1 MAEKFKLNDHE
12 RETLIFN
19 RRMIVAGVFIF
30 LLISTLIAWMVYLQ
44 VYRYD
49 YFATRSDG
57 NRLHSQYVSPNRGLI
72 YDRNGM
78 LLAENQPI
86 FNLTVVRETA
96 VDLDVSLDLLR
107 SVIRLSEDDVEQY
120 RIRQSRRPV
129 PHTSVPLR
137 YQLTEEEMASI
148 AVNQH
153 LLPGIAVE
161 AQLVRHYPLREM
173 AAHALG
179 YVSEINRDE
188 MTAMSPEQ
196 AANYRGTHQIG
207 KTGVEKTY
215 ENLLHGQVGY
225 ETVEKNNRGQVMR
238 VLDRTDPVPGR
249 DIVLYMDSHLQ
260 AVAEQALG
268 ENRGAVVAIDPAT
281 GGVLA
286 MVSKP
291 GYDPN
296 LFVTGIS
303 RAQLSELNSS
313 GHTPLF
319 NRAIASRVPGSTI
332 KPFIG
337 LAGLYHEVITPE
349 TLIGDPGYYRLPGR
363 TRPYYDWTW
372 WVDKSGH
379 GAVDLRR
386 AIYQSCNTYF
396 YQLAVDLG
404 INRIHDYLLGF
415 GFGANLAIDIPEAS
429 AGIVPSEAWK
439 RENRGEIW
447 YPGETPYEGIGNGIF
462 QATTLQMASAAAA
475 IANHGVLKQPRMLRG
490 TIGSDGE
497 VTDAIFEDTAAAR
510 QLLPSQEQIEIVR
523 NSMVDVI
530 HKPYDPN
537 HRRHEGSAYPVLRA
551 SGQPLEYVMGGK
563 SGTAQVVQFQVDSAG
578 NRDNSV
584 VDERFRTHAMFIAFD
599 ASEKSRIAVAVFVEN
614 GGGGGSVAFPVA
626 RQVIDAYLLPDQPLS
641 SDVSAAPR
649 RLVSQTVAD
658 LFSDEEHSH

>member
-19 RRMIVAGVFIF
+19 GRMIVAGVFIF
-30 LLISTLIAWMVYLQ
+30 LLISCLIAWMVYLQ

-49 YFATRSDG
+49 YFAARSDG
-57 NRLHSQYVSPNRGLI
+57 NRLHSQYVPPNRGLI
-72 YDRNGM
+72 YDRNGV
-78 LLAENQPI
+78 LLADNRPI

-96 VDLDVSLDLLR
+96 QNLDVSLDLLR
-107 SVIRLSEDDVEQY
+107 SVINLSDDDIEQY
-120 RIRQSRRPV
+120 RTRQSRRAV

-137 YQLTEEEMASI
+137 YQLTEEEIANI

-161 AQLVRHYPLREM
+161 AQLVRHYPFTESS
-173 AAHALG
+173 AHAIG
-179 YVSEINRDE
+179 YVSEINKDE
-188 MTAMSPEQ
+188 MTAMSAET

-207 KTGVEKTY
+207 KTGIEKTY
-215 ENLLHGQVGY
+215 EDLLHGQVGY

-238 VLDRTDPVPGR
+238 VLDRTDPIPGR
-249 DIVLYMDSHLQ
+249 DIVLHMDAKLQ
-260 AVAEQALG
+260 MAAERALG
-268 ENRGAVVAIDPAT
+268 DRRGAVVAIDPAT

-303 RAQLSELNSS
+303 RAQLAELNRS

-319 NRAIASRVPGSTI
+319 NRAVASRVPGSTI

-337 LAGLYHEVITPE
+337 LAGLYNETITPE
-349 TLIGDPGYYRLPGR
+349 TEIYDPGYYRLQGR

-379 GAVDLRR
+379 GAIDLRR

-396 YQLAVDLG
+396 YQLAVNLG
-404 INRIHDYLLGF
+404 IEKIHDYLVTF
-415 GFGANLAIDIPEAS
+415 GFGTNAAIDIPEAS
-429 AGIVPSEAWK
+429 AGIVPSEQWK
-439 RENRGEIW
+439 MENRGEIW
-447 YPGETPYEGIGNGIF
+447 YSGETPYEGIGNGIF
-462 QATTLQMASAAAA
+462 QATTLQMAAAAAA
-475 IANHGVLKQPRMLRG
+475 IANHGVLRQPRMLRG

-497 VTDAIFEDTAAAR
+497 VTDVIFPDNAAQQ

-523 NSMVDVI
+523 NAMVDVVN
-530 HKPYDPN
+530 KPYDSE
-537 HRRHEGSAYPVLRA
+537 HRRHEGSAYPVLRD
-551 SGQPLEYVMGGK
+551 SGHPLEYPMGGK

-578 NRDNSV
+578 NRDNGE
-584 VDERFRTHAMFIAFD
+584 VDEQFRTHAMFIAFD

-626 RQVIDAYLLPDQPLS
+626 REVLDAYLVPETETYPELS
-641 SDVSAAPR
+641 V
-649 RLVSQTVAD
+649 VAEND
-658 LFSDEEHSH
+658 H

>member
-1 MAEKFKLNDHE
+1 MAEKFKLDDHE

-19 RRMIVAGVFIF
+19 RRMLVAGVFIF
-30 LLISTLIAWMVYLQ
+30 LLISALVTWMVYLQ

-49 YFATRSDG
+49 YFAARSDG
-57 NRLHSQYVSPNRGLI
+57 NRLHSQYVPPNRGLI
-72 YDRNGM
+72 YDRNGV
-78 LLAENQPI
+78 LLADNRPI

-96 VDLDVSLDLLR
+96 TNLDVSLDLLR
-107 SVIRLSEDDVEQY
+107 SVINLSDDDIEQY
-120 RIRQSRRPV
+120 RVRQSRRAV

-137 YQLTEEEMASI
+137 YQLNEEEIANI

-161 AQLVRHYPLREM
+161 AQLVRHYPFEQM
-173 AAHALG
+173 AAHAIG
-179 YVSEINRDE
+179 YVSEINKDE
-188 MTAMSPEQ
+188 MTAMSAEM

-207 KTGVEKTY
+207 KTGIEKTY
-215 ENLLHGQVGY
+215 ENLLHGEVGY

-249 DIVLYMDSHLQ
+249 DIVLHLDAKLQ
-260 AVAEQALG
+260 AAAAQALG
-268 ENRGAVVAIDPAT
+268 DRRGAVVAIEPST

-286 MVSKP
+286 MVSQP

-303 RAQLSELNSS
+303 RAQLAELNRS

-337 LAGLYHEVITPE
+337 LAGLYNEVITPD
-349 TLIGDPGYYRLPGR
+349 TVINDPGYFRMQGR
-363 TRPYYDWTW
+363 SRPYYDWTW

-379 GAVDLRR
+379 GPIDLRR

-404 INRIHDYLLGF
+404 IEKIHDYLMTF
-415 GFGANLAIDIPEAS
+415 GFGRNAAIDIPEAS
-429 AGIVPSEAWK
+429 PGIVPNEAWK
-439 RENRGEIW
+439 LENRGEVW
-447 YPGETPYEGIGNGIF
+447 YAGETPYEGIGNGIF

-490 TIGSDGE
+490 TIGNDGE
-497 VTDAIFEDTAAAR
+497 ITDVAFPDNAAQK
-510 QLLPSQEQIEIVR
+510 QLLPSQEQIELVR
-523 NSMVDVI
+523 SAMVDVVN
-530 HKPYDPN
+530 KPYDSE
-537 HRRHEGSAYPVLRA
+537 HRRHEGSAYPVLRE
-551 SGQPLEYVMGGK
+551 SGRPLEYPMGGK
-563 SGTAQVVQFQVDSAG
+563 SGTAQVVQFQVDAAG
-578 NRDNSV
+578 NRDDSE

-599 ASEKSRIAVAVFVEN
+599 ASENSRIAVAVFVEN

-626 RQVIDAYLLPDQPLS
+626 RAVLDAYLLPEQEYQELS
-641 SDVSAAPR
+641 AVS
-649 RLVSQTVAD
+649 
-658 LFSDEEHSH
+658 HGH

>member
-1 MAEKFKLNDHE
+1 MTEKFKLNDHE

-30 LLISTLIAWMVYLQ
+30 TLISALVAWMVYLQ

-49 YFATRSDG
+49 YFAARSDG
-57 NRLHSQYVSPNRGLI
+57 NRLHSQYVAPNRGLI
-72 YDRNGM
+72 YDRNGI
-78 LLAENQPI
+78 LLADNRPI

-96 VDLDVSLDLLR
+96 TNLDVSLDLLR
-107 SVIRLSEDDVEQY
+107 SVIALSDDDIEQY
-120 RIRQSRRPV
+120 RARQSRRAV
-129 PHTSVPLR
+129 PHTSIPLR
-137 YQLTEEEMASI
+137 YQLNEEEMANI

-161 AQLVRHYPLREM
+161 AQLVRHYPFRDR
-173 AAHALG
+173 ASHAIG
-179 YVSEINRDE
+179 YVSEINKDE
-188 MTAMSPEQ
+188 MTSMDAET
-196 AANYRGTHQIG
+196 AANYRGSHQIG
-207 KTGVEKTY
+207 KTGIEKTY

-238 VLDRTDPVPGR
+238 VLDRTDPIPGR
-249 DIVLYMDSHLQ
+249 DIVLHMDSRLQ
-260 AVAEQALG
+260 AAAEQALG
-268 ENRGAVVAIDPAT
+268 DRRGAVVAIDPAT

-303 RAQLSELNSS
+303 RAQLADLNRS

-337 LAGLYHEVITPE
+337 LAGLYNETITPE
-349 TLIGDPGYYRLPGR
+349 TEIYDPGYFRLQGR

-379 GAVDLRR
+379 GAIDLRR

-404 INRIHDYLLGF
+404 IDKIHDYLLTF
-415 GFGANLAIDIPEAS
+415 GFGTNEAIDIPEAS
-429 AGIVPSEAWK
+429 GGIVPSEAWK
-439 RENRGEIW
+439 MENRGEIW
-447 YPGETPYEGIGNGIF
+447 YAGETPYEGIGNGIF
-462 QATTLQMASAAAA
+462 QATTLQMAAAAAA

-497 VTDAIFEDTAAAR
+497 ETDVIFADTAASK
-510 QLLPSQEQIEIVR
+510 QLLPSQEQIELVR
-523 NSMVDVI
+523 NAMVDVVN
-530 HKPYDPN
+530 KPYDRE
-537 HRRHEGSAYPVLRA
+537 HRRHEGSAYPVLRD
-551 SGQPLEYVMGGK
+551 SGEPLLYPMGGK

-578 NRDNSV
+578 NRDNGEV
-584 VDERFRTHAMFIAFD
+584 PEQFRTHAMFIAFD
-599 ASEKSRIAVAVFVEN
+599 ASEHSRIAVAVFVEN

-626 RQVIDAYLLPDQPLS
+626 RAVLDAYLLPEQEIFTE
-641 SDVSAAPR
+641 VS
-649 RLVSQTVAD
+649 VAHND
-658 LFSDEEHSH
+658 H

>member
-19 RRMIVAGVFIF
+19 RRMIVAGVVV
-30 LLISTLIAWMVYLQ
+30 LLLLSGLAAWMVYLQ
-44 VYRYD
+44 VYRHE
-49 YFATRSDG
+49 YFAARSDG
-57 NRLHSQYVSPNRGLI
+57 NRLHSQYVPPNRGLI
-72 YDRNGM
+72 LDRNGV
-78 LLAENQPI
+78 LLSANRPI

-96 VDLDVSLDLLR
+96 ANLDVSLDLLR
-107 SVIRLSEDDVEQY
+107 SVINLSDDDIEQY
-120 RIRQSRRPV
+120 RTRQSRRAV

-137 YQLTEEEMASI
+137 YQLTEEEIAAV

-153 LLPGIAVE
+153 MLPGFAVE
-161 AQLVRHYPLREM
+161 AQLVRHYPFADM
-173 AAHALG
+173 SAHAIG
-179 YVSEINRDE
+179 YVSEINKDE
-188 MTAMSPEQ
+188 LEAMSPEQ

-215 ENLLHGQVGY
+215 EDMLHGQVGY

-249 DIVLYMDSHLQ
+249 DIVLHMDSRLQ
-260 AVAEQALG
+260 AAAERALG
-268 ENRGAVVAIDPAT
+268 DQRGAVVAIDPAT

-303 RAQLSELNSS
+303 RAQLSELNRS

-319 NRAIASRVPGSTI
+319 NRATASRVPGSTI

-337 LAGLYHEVITPE
+337 LAGLYNKVITPE
-349 TLIGDPGYYRLPGR
+349 TVIGDPGYFRLSGR
-363 TRPYYDWTW
+363 SRPYYDWTW

-379 GAVDLRR
+379 GPIDLQR

-404 INRIHDYLLGF
+404 IDRIHDYLLTF
-415 GFGANLAIDIPEAS
+415 GFGQNLAIDIPEAS
-429 AGIVPSEAWK
+429 VGIVPSEAWK
-439 RENRGEIW
+439 RENRNEPW
-447 YPGETPYEGIGNGIF
+447 YAGETPYEGIGNGIF

-490 TIGSDGE
+490 TIGNDGE
-497 VTDAIFEDTAAAR
+497 ITDVIFEDTAASR
-510 QLLPSQEQIEIVR
+510 QLLPSQEQIELVR
-523 NSMVDVI
+523 NAMVDVVN
-530 HKPYDPN
+530 KPYDPE
-537 HRRHEGSAYPVLRA
+537 HRRHEGSAYPVLRE
-551 SGQPLEYVMGGK
+551 SGRPLEYPMAGK
-563 SGTAQVVQFQVDSAG
+563 SGTAQVVEFQVDSAG
-578 NRDNSV
+578 NRDNTE
-584 VDERFRTHAMFIAFD
+584 VDEKFRTHAMFIAFD

-626 RQVIDAYLLPDQPLS
+626 RAVLDAYLLPEQPHYPE
-641 SDVSAAPR
+641 VSTLA
-649 RLVSQTVAD
+649 SAD
-658 LFSDEEHSH
+658 DGHAH

>member
-12 RETLIFN
+12 RDTLIFN

-30 LLISTLIAWMVYLQ
+30 LLISAFIAWMVYLQ

-49 YFATRSDG
+49 YFAARSDG
-57 NRLHSQYVSPNRGLI
+57 NRLHSQYVAPNRGLI
-72 YDRNGM
+72 YDRNGV
-78 LLAENQPI
+78 LLADNRPI

-96 VDLDVSLDLLR
+96 TNLDVSLDLLR
-107 SVIRLSEDDVEQY
+107 SVIDLSDDDIEQY
-120 RIRQSRRPV
+120 RARQSRRAV

-137 YQLTEEEMASI
+137 YQLSEEEMANI

-161 AQLVRHYPLREM
+161 AQLVRHYPFRER
-173 AAHALG
+173 ASHAIG
-179 YVSEINRDE
+179 YVSEINKDE
-188 MTAMSPEQ
+188 MTAMDADM

-207 KTGVEKTY
+207 KTGIEKTY
-215 ENLLHGQVGY
+215 ESLLHGQVGY

-238 VLDRTDPVPGR
+238 VLDRTDPIPGR
-249 DIVLYMDSHLQ
+249 DIVLHMDSRLQ
-260 AVAEQALG
+260 AAAEKALG
-268 ENRGAVVAIDPAT
+268 DKRGAVVAIDPAT

-303 RAQLSELNSS
+303 RAQLADLNRS

-337 LAGLYHEVITPE
+337 LAGLYHETITPE
-349 TLIGDPGYYRLPGR
+349 TVIGDPGYFRLQGR

-379 GAVDLRR
+379 GAIDLRR

-404 INRIHDYLLGF
+404 IEKIHDYLVTF
-415 GFGANLAIDIPEAS
+415 GFGENHAIDIPEAS
-429 AGIVPSEAWK
+429 GGIVPSEAWK
-439 RENRGEIW
+439 MENRGEIW

-462 QATTLQMASAAAA
+462 QATTLQMAAAAAA

-497 VTDAIFEDTAAAR
+497 ETDVIFPDTAASK
-510 QLLPSQEQIEIVR
+510 QLLPSQEQIELVR
-523 NSMVDVI
+523 NAMVDVVN
-530 HKPYDPN
+530 KPYDSE

-551 SGQPLEYVMGGK
+551 SGEPLLYPMGGK

-578 NRDNSV
+578 NRDDGEV
-584 VDERFRTHAMFIAFD
+584 AEQFRTHAMFIAFD
-599 ASEKSRIAVAVFVEN
+599 ASEHSRIAVAVFVEN
-614 GGGGGSVAFPVA
+614 GGGGGTVAFPVA
-626 RQVIDAYLLPDQPLS
+626 RAVLDAYLVPEQETFTE
-641 SDVSAAPR
+641 VS
-649 RLVSQTVAD
+649 VAHND
-658 LFSDEEHSH
+658 H

>member
-1 MAEKFKLNDHE
+1 MAEKLKLNDHE

-30 LLISTLIAWMVYLQ
+30 LLISALVSWMVYLQ

-49 YFATRSDG
+49 YFAARSDG
-57 NRLHSQYVSPNRGLI
+57 NRLHSQFVSPNRGLI
-72 YDRNGM
+72 FDRNGV
-78 LLAENQPI
+78 LLADNRPI

-96 VDLDVSLDLLR
+96 TDLDVSLDLL
-107 SVIRLSEDDVEQY
+107 SAIIDLSDDDIEQY
-120 RIRQSRRPV
+120 RVRQSRRAV

-137 YQLTEEEMASI
+137 YQLSEEEIASI

-161 AQLVRHYPLREM
+161 AQLVRHYPFEDM
-173 AAHALG
+173 AAHAIG
-179 YVSEINRDE
+179 YVSEINKDE
-188 MTAMSPEQ
+188 MTAMSAEE

-207 KTGVEKTY
+207 KTGIEKTY
-215 ENLLHGQVGY
+215 EALLHGQVGY

-238 VLDRTDPVPGR
+238 VLDRTDPIPGR
-249 DIVLYMDSHLQ
+249 DIVLHMDAKLQ
-260 AVAEQALG
+260 AAAAQALG
-268 ENRGAVVAIDPAT
+268 DRRGAVVAIDPAT

-303 RAQLSELNSS
+303 RAQLAELNRS

-332 KPFIG
+332 KPFMG
-337 LAGLYHEVITPE
+337 LAGLYHGAITPE
-349 TLIGDPGYYRLPGR
+349 TVINDPGYFRLQGR
-363 TRPYYDWTW
+363 SRPYYDWTW

-379 GAVDLRR
+379 GPIDLRR

-404 INRIHDYLLGF
+404 IEKIHDYLLTF
-415 GFGANLAIDIPEAS
+415 GFGSNQAIDIPEAS
-429 AGIVPSEAWK
+429 AGIVPNEAWK
-439 RENRGEIW
+439 QQNRGELW
-447 YPGETPYEGIGNGIF
+447 YAGETPYEGIGNGIF
-462 QATTLQMASAAAA
+462 QATTLQMAAAAAA

-490 TIGSDGE
+490 TIGNDGE
-497 VTDAIFEDTAAAR
+497 ITDVVFPDNAFEK

-523 NSMVDVI
+523 NAMVDVVN
-530 HKPYDPN
+530 KPYDPE
-537 HRRHEGSAYPVLRA
+537 HRRHEGSAYPVLRE
-551 SGQPLEYVMGGK
+551 SGRPLDYPMAGK
-563 SGTAQVVQFQVDSAG
+563 SGTAQVVQFQVDASG
-578 NRDNSV
+578 NRDESEV
-584 VDERFRTHAMFIAFD
+584 AEQFRTHAMFIAFD

-626 RQVIDAYLLPDQPLS
+626 RAVLDAYLVPEADPFPEVS
-641 SDVSAAPR
+641 S
-649 RLVSQTVAD
+649 VAD
-658 LFSDEEHSH
+658 AH

>member
-12 RETLIFN
+12 RETTIFN
-19 RRMIVAGVFIF
+19 GRMIVAGVFIF
-30 LLISTLIAWMVYLQ
+30 FLIGALVAWIAYLQ
-44 VYRYD
+44 IYRFE
-49 YFATRSDG
+49 YFSARSDG
-57 NRLHSQYVSPNRGLI
+57 NRLHSQYVPPNRGLI
-72 YDRNGM
+72 YDRNGV
-78 LLAENQPI
+78 LLANNRPI

-96 VDLDVSLDLLR
+96 IDFDVSIDLLR
-107 SVIRLSEDDVEQY
+107 SVIELSDEDVEQY
-120 RIRQSRRPV
+120 RVRQRRRAV

-137 YQLTEEEMASI
+137 YQLTEEEIASV

-161 AQLVRHYPLREM
+161 AQLVRYYPFKEM

-179 YVSEINRDE
+179 YVSEIDRDE
-188 MTAMSPEQ
+188 LTGMNEED

-207 KTGVEKTY
+207 KTGIEKTY

-238 VLDRTDPVPGR
+238 VLDRTDPIPGR
-249 DIVLYMDSHLQ
+249 DMVLHIDSRLQ
-260 AVAEQALG
+260 EVASRALG
-268 ENRGAVVAIDPAT
+268 DRRGAIVAIEPST

-291 GYDPN
+291 SYDPN

-303 RAQLSELNSS
+303 RSELAALNST

-319 NRAIASRVPGSTI
+319 NRSIASRVPGSTI

-337 LAGLYHEVITPE
+337 LAGLYNETITE
-349 TLIGDPGYYRLPGR
+349 DTVVYDPGYYRLPGR
-363 TRPYYDWTW
+363 SRPYYDWTW

-379 GAVDLRR
+379 GEIDLRR

-396 YQLAVDLG
+396 YQLAVELG
-404 INRIHDYLLGF
+404 VDKIHDYLLTF
-415 GFGANLAIDIPEAS
+415 GFGINAAIDIPEAS
-429 AGIVPSEAWK
+429 SGIVPSRDWK
-439 RENRGEIW
+439 MQNRGEVW
-447 YPGETPYEGIGNGIF
+447 YAGETPYEGIGNGIF

-490 TIGSDGE
+490 TIGRDGE
-497 VTDAIFEDTAAAR
+497 VTDVIFEDNAASK
-510 QLLPSQEQIEIVR
+510 QLLPSPEQVEIVR
-523 NSMVDVI
+523 SAMVDVVN
-530 HKPYDPN
+530 KPYDRE

-551 SGQPLEYVMGGK
+551 SGRELEYPMGGK

-578 NRDNSV
+578 NRDDGDV
-584 VDERFRTHAMFIAFD
+584 PEEFRTHAMFIAFD
-599 ASEKSRIAVAVFVEN
+599 ASENSKIAVAVFVEN

-626 RQVIDAYLLPDQPLS
+626 REVLDAYLAPDSQKS
-641 SDVSAAPR
+641 TEVS
-649 RLVSQTVAD
+649 VA
-658 LFSDEEHSH
+658 SATHQH

>member
-1 MAEKFKLNDHE
+1 MAEKFKLDDHE

-30 LLISTLIAWMVYLQ
+30 LLISALVAWMVYLQ

-49 YFATRSDG
+49 YFAARSDG
-57 NRLHSQYVSPNRGLI
+57 NRLHSQYVPPNRGLI
-72 YDRNGM
+72 YDRNGV
-78 LLAENQPI
+78 LLADNRPI

-96 VDLDVSLDLLR
+96 SNLDVSLDLLR
-107 SVIRLSEDDVEQY
+107 SVINLTDDDIEQY
-120 RIRQSRRPV
+120 RTRQSRRAV

-137 YQLTEEEMASI
+137 YQLTEEEIANI

-153 LLPGIAVE
+153 LLPGISVE
-161 AQLVRHYPLREM
+161 AQLVRHYPFAEM
-173 AAHALG
+173 SAHAIG
-179 YVSEINRDE
+179 YVSEINKDE
-188 MTAMSPEQ
+188 MTAMSAEM

-207 KTGVEKTY
+207 KTGIEKTY
-215 ENLLHGQVGY
+215 ENLLHGEVGY

-249 DIVLYMDSHLQ
+249 DIVLHLDAKLQ
-260 AVAEQALG
+260 AAAAQALG
-268 ENRGAVVAIDPAT
+268 DRRGAVVAIEPST

-286 MVSKP
+286 MVSQP

-303 RAQLSELNSS
+303 RAQLAELNRS

-337 LAGLYHEVITPE
+337 LAGLYNQVITPE
-349 TLIGDPGYYRLPGR
+349 TVIYDPGYFRMQGR
-363 TRPYYDWTW
+363 SRPYYDWTW

-379 GAVDLRR
+379 GAIDLRR

-404 INRIHDYLLGF
+404 IEKIHDYLMTF
-415 GFGANLAIDIPEAS
+415 GFGQNYAIDIPEAS
-429 AGIVPSEAWK
+429 SGIVPNEAWK
-439 RENRGEIW
+439 LANRGEVW
-447 YPGETPYEGIGNGIF
+447 YAGETPYEGIGNGIF

-490 TIGSDGE
+490 TVDNDGE
-497 VTDAIFEDTAAAR
+497 ITDVAFPDSAAQK
-510 QLLPSQEQIEIVR
+510 QLLPSQEQIELVR
-523 NSMVDVI
+523 NAMVDVVN
-530 HKPYDPN
+530 KPYDPE
-537 HRRHEGSAYPVLRA
+537 HRRHEGSAYPVLRE
-551 SGQPLEYVMGGK
+551 SGRPLEYPMGGK
-563 SGTAQVVQFQVDSAG
+563 SGTAQVVQFQVDAAG
-578 NRDNSV
+578 NRDNGE

-599 ASEKSRIAVAVFVEN
+599 ASENSRIAVAVFVEN

-626 RQVIDAYLLPDQPLS
+626 RAVLDAYLLPEQEFPELS
-641 SDVSAAPR
+641 AVSNG
-649 RLVSQTVAD
+649 
-658 LFSDEEHSH
+658 H

>member
-30 LLISTLIAWMVYLQ
+30 LLISALIAWMVYLQ

-49 YFATRSDG
+49 YFAARSDG
-57 NRLHSQYVSPNRGLI
+57 NRLHSQYVAPNRGLI
-72 YDRNGM
+72 YDRNGV
-78 LLAENQPI
+78 LLADNRPI

-96 VDLDVSLDLLR
+96 TNLDVSLDLLR
-107 SVIRLSEDDVEQY
+107 SVIDLSDDDIEQY
-120 RIRQSRRPV
+120 RVRQSRRAV

-137 YQLTEEEMASI
+137 YQLSEEEMANI

-161 AQLVRHYPLREM
+161 AQLVRHYPFRES
-173 AAHALG
+173 ASHAIG
-179 YVSEINRDE
+179 YVSEINREE
-188 MTAMSPEQ
+188 MTAMDADT

-207 KTGVEKTY
+207 KTGIEKTY
-215 ENLLHGQVGY
+215 ESLLHGQVGY

-238 VLDRTDPVPGR
+238 VLDRTDPIPGR
-249 DIVLYMDSHLQ
+249 DIVLHMDSRLQ
-260 AVAEQALG
+260 AAAEKALG
-268 ENRGAVVAIDPAT
+268 DRRGAVVAIDPAT

-303 RAQLSELNSS
+303 RAQLADLNRS

-337 LAGLYHEVITPE
+337 LAGLYHKTITPE
-349 TLIGDPGYYRLPGR
+349 TVINDPGYFRLPGR
-363 TRPYYDWTW
+363 SRPYYDWTW

-379 GAVDLRR
+379 GPIDLRR

-404 INRIHDYLLGF
+404 IEKVHDYLVTF
-415 GFGANLAIDIPEAS
+415 GFGTNQAIDIPEAS
-429 AGIVPSEAWK
+429 GGIVPSEAWK
-439 RENRGEIW
+439 MENRGEVW
-447 YPGETPYEGIGNGIF
+447 YAGETPYEGIGNGIF
-462 QATTLQMASAAAA
+462 QATTLQMAAAAAA

-497 VTDAIFEDTAAAR
+497 ETDVIFTDTAASK
-510 QLLPSQEQIEIVR
+510 QLLPSQEQIELVR
-523 NSMVDVI
+523 NAMVDVVN
-530 HKPYDPN
+530 KPYDRE
-537 HRRHEGSAYPVLRA
+537 HRRHEGSAYPVLRD
-551 SGQPLEYVMGGK
+551 SGEPLLYPMGGK

-578 NRDNSV
+578 NRADGEV
-584 VDERFRTHAMFIAFD
+584 AEQFRTHAMFIAFD
-599 ASEKSRIAVAVFVEN
+599 ASEHSRIAVAVFVEN
-614 GGGGGSVAFPVA
+614 GGGGGTVAFPVA
-626 RQVIDAYLLPDQPLS
+626 RAVLDAYLVPDQ
-641 SDVSAAPR
+641 DNFTEVS
-649 RLVSQTVAD
+649 VAHN
-658 LFSDEEHSH
+658 EH

>member
-1 MAEKFKLNDHE
+1 MAEKFKLDDHE

-19 RRMIVAGVFIF
+19 RRMVVAGVFIF
-30 LLISTLIAWMVYLQ
+30 LLISALVAWMVYLQ

-49 YFATRSDG
+49 YFASRSDG
-57 NRLHSQYVSPNRGLI
+57 NRLHSQYVPPNRGLI
-72 YDRNGM
+72 YDRNGV
-78 LLAENQPI
+78 LLADNRPI

-96 VDLDVSLDLLR
+96 TNLDVSLDLLR
-107 SVIRLSEDDVEQY
+107 SVINLSDDDIEQY
-120 RIRQSRRPV
+120 RVRQSRRAV

-137 YQLTEEEMASI
+137 YQLTEEEIANI

-161 AQLVRHYPLREM
+161 AQLVRHYPFEEM
-173 AAHALG
+173 AAHAIG
-179 YVSEINRDE
+179 YVSEINKDE
-188 MTAMSPEQ
+188 MTAMSAEV

-207 KTGVEKTY
+207 KTGIEKTY
-215 ENLLHGQVGY
+215 ENLLHGEVGY

-249 DIVLYMDSHLQ
+249 DIVLHLDAKLQ
-260 AVAEQALG
+260 AAAAQALG
-268 ENRGAVVAIDPAT
+268 DRRGAVVAIEPST

-286 MVSKP
+286 MVSQP

-303 RAQLSELNSS
+303 RAQLAQLNRS

-337 LAGLYHEVITPE
+337 LAGLYNEVITPE
-349 TLIGDPGYYRLPGR
+349 TVINDPGYFRMQGR
-363 TRPYYDWTW
+363 SRPYYDWTW

-379 GAVDLRR
+379 GPIDLRR

-404 INRIHDYLLGF
+404 IEKVHDYLMTF
-415 GFGANLAIDIPEAS
+415 GFGQNAAIDIPEAS
-429 AGIVPSEAWK
+429 PGIVPNEAWK
-439 RENRGEIW
+439 LENRGEVW
-447 YPGETPYEGIGNGIF
+447 YAGETPYEGIGNGIF

-490 TIGSDGE
+490 TIGNDGE
-497 VTDAIFEDTAAAR
+497 ITDVAFPDNAAQK
-510 QLLPSQEQIEIVR
+510 QLLPSQEQIELVR
-523 NSMVDVI
+523 SAMVDVVN
-530 HKPYDPN
+530 KPYDSE
-537 HRRHEGSAYPVLRA
+537 HRRHEGSAYPVLRE
-551 SGQPLEYVMGGK
+551 SGRPLEYPMGGK
-563 SGTAQVVQFQVDSAG
+563 SGTAQVVQFQVDAAG
-578 NRDNSV
+578 NRDESE

-599 ASEKSRIAVAVFVEN
+599 ASENSRIAVAVFVEN

-626 RQVIDAYLLPDQPLS
+626 RAVLDAYLLPEQEYQELS
-641 SDVSAAPR
+641 AVDH
-649 RLVSQTVAD
+649 
-658 LFSDEEHSH
+658 EH